1 VITFT
6 LGCVCARDDWRV
18 ILRRL
23 TLHEHGAIELLAG
36 LALVSAGFVLGFG
49 PAALIASLTA
59 GVLLAGLGLN
69 DGMSISAHMA
79 ADTALAAALVGVAAA
94 LAVGGHSLAA
104 VVLASVAAVELALTV
119 GTRWTR
125 PWTTG
130 RT

>member
-1 VITFT
+1 M
-6 LGCVCARDDWRV
+6 

-23 TLHEHGAIELLAG
+23 SLHEHGAIELLAG
-36 LALVSAGFVLGFG
+36 LTLVAAAFLLGFG
-49 PAALIASLTA
+49 PVAMVASLIA

-94 LAVGGHSLAA
+94 LAVSGHVLAA
-104 VVLASVAAVELALTV
+104 IVLASVAAAELALTA

-125 PWTTG
+125 RPG
-130 RT
+130 